1 MKINAKTTHAHQF
14 AFDGCHKIYLI
25 ESPVDEADAKAHGY
39 EIFPISELQDAYE
52 GSCGLRFISNWQ
64 LTTDFV
70 HQFEDAE
77 FA

>member
-1 MKINAKTTHAHQF
+1 MKINKITVIANKF

-39 EIFPISELQDAYE
+39 EIFPISQLQDAYD

-64 LTTDFV
+64 LTTNFV